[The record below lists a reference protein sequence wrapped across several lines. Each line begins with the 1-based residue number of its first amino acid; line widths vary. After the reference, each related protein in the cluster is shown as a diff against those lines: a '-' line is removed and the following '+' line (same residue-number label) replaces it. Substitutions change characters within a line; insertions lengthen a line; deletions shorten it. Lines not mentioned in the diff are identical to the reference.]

1 MCAQAVTAECFHVHS
16 LRPCPAQGEFGPD
29 DLAGAAQCQHR
40 GALAAGPAAGRLS
53 CCCSS
58 CSSSPSSLRLFW
70 ALWLLSWLLA
80 FNHIS
85 SPLCWSLAPR
95 FHSSL
100 QIKSAFLP
108 LPDTSGFWFMLSL
121 TFVRS
126 KEIQDHCWN
135 ILFIS
140 PLKGLCSCLA
150 GFLIFSDLSYL
161 LVLLTLHMWNTLL
174 LLRLFP

>member
-16 LRPCPAQGEFGPD
+16 LHPCPARGEFGPD
-29 DLAGAAQCQHR
+29 DLAGAAQCQHW
-40 GALAAGPAAGRLS
+40 GALAAAPAAGRL
-53 CCCSS
+53 S

-70 ALWLLSWLLA
+70 TLWLLSWLLT
-80 FNHIS
+80 FDHIS
-85 SPLCWSLAPR
+85 SSLCWSLAPR

-100 QIKSAFLP
+100 QIKSGFLP
-108 LPDTSGFWFMLSL
+108 LPDVSGFWFMPSL

-126 KEIQDHCWN
+126 KEIEDHCWN

-150 GFLIFSDLSYL
+150 GVLVFSNLCYL
-161 LVLLTLHMWNTLL
+161 LVLLMCVWNTLL
-174 LLRLFP
+174 LLCLFP